1 MIVVLIA
8 ANIILTIVLIALHMA
23 QRARIGAAIG
33 GTLEPLLARIDA
45 LRGSL
50 EDKFSVATADMA
62 HRLAETNGALR
73 QDLSDRLEAAFRQMR
88 DAVDAQM
95 QTGRVEQSRALDQT
109 VVRLEGKFSELQRA
123 TEQRLEGFADRQSQA
138 LALNR
143 KELSD
148 ALALNAT
155 AMREDLATLS
165 KRIGDG
171 MDAIRAQ
178 VDQKLLAIGSQVAE
192 KLDQNIKEGFKQ
204 FEKVQEHLRAAEEQ
218 LRNVGTIGVS
228 INELNNL
235 LKLPHLRG
243 RFGEA
248 SLERLLEDFL
258 PAEMYEMQSGAGQNG
273 LGRADAIIK
282 FPDRVLPIDAKF
294 PREQVLPLFES
305 SDPATLA
312 AARVELGR
320 ALKEQGK
327 RIAGY
332 IHPENG
338 TTDMA
343 LMYLPSETLYM
354 ETVLNGDLSEWL
366 NQQKVFPVSP
376 NTLIVTLQSIQMV
389 FKMYAFAK
397 GFEKA
402 TEELR
407 RAQKSFA
414 YFEDNFEKIGKS
426 LEKAQDAFG
435 TARRQLS
442 TYSRR
447 VVDLTGAPVPEI
459 EPPAG
464 DG

>member
-1 MIVVLIA
+1 MIVALIA
-8 ANIILTIVLIALHMA
+8 ANIILTIVLIALYVT
-23 QRARIGAAIG
+23 QRTRVGTAIG
-33 GTLEPLLARIDA
+33 QALEPLLVRIDA
-45 LRGSL
+45 VRGSL

-62 HRLAETNGALR
+62 HRLADTNGALR
-73 QDLSDRLEAAFRQMR
+73 QDLSDRVEAGFRQMR
-88 DAVDAQM
+88 EAVETQM
-95 QTGRVEQSRALDQT
+95 QAGRAEQSRALDQT
-109 VVRLEGKFSELQRA
+109 VARLEGKFTELQRA
-123 TEQRLEGFADRQSQA
+123 TEQRLEGFADRQGQA

-143 KELSD
+143 KELGE

-155 AMREDLATLS
+155 AVREELATLS

-178 VDQKLLAIGSQVAE
+178 VDQKLLAIGGQVAE

-204 FEKVQEHLRAAEEQ
+204 FEKVQEHLKAAEEQ

-243 RFGEA
+243 RFGEE

-258 PAEMYEMQSGAGQNG
+258 PAEMYELQSGTGQNG
-273 LGRADAIIK
+273 LARADAIIK
-282 FPDRVLPIDAKF
+282 FPDRVLPIDSKF

-305 SDPATLA
+305 SDPTVLATARAEL
-312 AARVELGR
+312 ARV
-320 ALKEQGK
+320 LKEQGK
-327 RIAGY
+327 AIAGY

-354 ETVLNGDLSEWL
+354 EVVLNRDLSEWL

-414 YFEDNFEKIGKS
+414 FFEKNFEKLGVS
-426 LEKAQDAFG
+426 LEKAQDAYG

-447 VVDLTGAPVPEI
+447 VVDLTGEPVPEI
-459 EPPAG
+459 EPPEG
-464 DG
+464 EG